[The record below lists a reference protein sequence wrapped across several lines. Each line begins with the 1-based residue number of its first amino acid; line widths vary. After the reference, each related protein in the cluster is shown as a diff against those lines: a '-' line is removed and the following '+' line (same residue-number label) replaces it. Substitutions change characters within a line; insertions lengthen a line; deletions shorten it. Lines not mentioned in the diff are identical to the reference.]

1 MLETFLQAV
10 CLVLILE
17 GVIPFLSPSRW
28 RKLVAQLATISDK
41 QLRLIGLA
49 SMLIGAGALFIIK

>member
-17 GVIPFLSPSRW
+17 GVVPFLNPGRW
-28 RKLVAQLATISDK
+28 RKLVAALSSISDK
-41 QLRLIGLA
+41 QLRIMGLV
-49 SMLIGAGALFIIK
+49 SMLIGAGALFIIR